1 MLKRKRNY
9 KNVSVYIRC
18 NEYED
23 IFRVDDKVLFCNYC
37 NVSVEWRQKSTVDN
51 HCNSQKHISNM
62 ESHEEQN
69 KAQQLTLVSTQV
81 AADLKKQVIEDLI
94 EAFAIADI
102 PLEKVNS
109 LFPFFKKHVK
119 NGGSIPQA
127 LTLRQIYLPNVFERD
142 TWRTLPRFAILKNL
156 LDKTKE
162 VFVNSPARRF
172 FDPKYIY
179 TGDISQKDIWQ
190 YNAIHEFANPPDEL
204 LREWGIYCGLGNN
217 EVLGKIELNQYWL
230 NKVT

>member
-1 MLKRKRNY
+1 MPKRKRNY
-9 KNVSVYIRC
+9 KNISVYTRC

-69 KAQQLTLVSTQV
+69 KAQQLTLASTQV

-94 EAFAIADI
+94 EAFAVADI

-109 LFPFFKKHVK
+109 LLPFFKKHVK

-127 LTLRQIYLPNVFERD
+127 PTLRQI
-142 TWRTLPRFAILKNL
+142 
-156 LDKTKE
+156 
-162 VFVNSPARRF
+162 
-172 FDPKYIY
+172 
-179 TGDISQKDIWQ
+179 
-190 YNAIHEFANPPDEL
+190 
-204 LREWGIYCGLGNN
+204 
-217 EVLGKIELNQYWL
+217 
-230 NKVT
+230 